1 MLQSMGSQKVG
12 HNLVTQKQQQQIRKS
27 GYNLEKEKGSTTLEI
42 HIAVRIFFPSFFS
55 EFSIQADSLSSY
67 AQ

>member
-12 HNLVTQKQQQQIRKS
+12 HDLVTQQQQQIRKL

-42 HIAVRIFFPSFFS
+42 HIPVRKFFPSFFP